1 MVEAMVAPDVE
12 KEAQEFKA
20 GKTGDEAW
28 AEKMIARGAEE
39 RAGEKVEDLEPK
51 ETEPA
56 QKWGV
61 RLEDG
66 GVAQIDKY
74 IAETE
79 VDVKLEFSKE
89 PDQGKILRLEKPG
102 VLTRFYAVEEPLRG
116 VKKQENTVY
125 LRTMLKD
132 EVEERQNETAEDIR
146 GYLTSETIEKLALPA
161 PETVSP
167 AA

>member
-66 GVAQIDKY
+66 GVAQIDKSL
-74 IAETE
+74 AETE
-79 VDVKLEFSKE
+79 VDVRLEFSKE

>member
-1 MVEAMVAPDVE
+1 MSEGMIPAEVE
-12 KEAQEFKA
+12 KEAQGFKA

-28 AEKMIARGAEE
+28 AERVTS
-39 RAGEKVEDLEPK
+39 RNAGEQTEKDAAALERKEVEPE
-51 ETEPA
+51 
-56 QKWGV
+56 QKLGV

-79 VDVKLEFSKE
+79 VDVKLEFSRE

-125 LRTMLKD
+125 LRGMLKD
-132 EVEERQNETAEDIR
+132 EVEERQSEPVEDMR
-146 GYLTSETIEKLALPA
+146 DYLTSETIEKLALPA
-161 PETVSP
+161 PET
-167 AA
+167 AAQAA

>member
-1 MVEAMVAPDVE
+1 MVEAMVAPDIE

-28 AEKMIARGAEE
+28 AEKMIARGAGE

-79 VDVKLEFSKE
+79 VDVRLEFSKE
-89 PDQGKILRLEKPG
+89 PDQGKILRVG
-102 VLTRFYAVEEPLRG
+102 
-116 VKKQENTVY
+116 KQENTVY
-125 LRTMLKD
+125 LRGMLKD
-132 EVEERQNETAEDIR
+132 EVDERQSETVEDMCD
-146 GYLTSETIEKLALPA
+146 YLTSETIEKLALPA
-161 PETVSP
+161 PET
-167 AA
+167 AAQAA

>member
-1 MVEAMVAPDVE
+1 MVEAMVAPDIE

-51 ETEPA
+51 ETEPV

-66 GVAQIDKY
+66 GGAQIDKY

-102 VLTRFYAVEEPLRG
+102 VLTRFYSVEEPLRG
-116 VKKQENTVY
+116 VGKQENTVY
-125 LRTMLKD
+125 LRGMLKD
-132 EVEERQNETAEDIR
+132 EVDERQSETVEDMR
-146 GYLTSETIEKLALPA
+146 DYLTSETIEKLALPA
-161 PETVSP
+161 PETVAQ

>member
-1 MVEAMVAPDVE
+1 MVEAMVAPDIE

-51 ETEPA
+51 ETEPV

-66 GVAQIDKY
+66 GGAQIDKY
-74 IAETE
+74 IAGTG
-79 VDVKLEFSKE
+79 VDVRLEFSKK
-89 PDQGKILRLEKPG
+89 PNQGTILRLASPG
-102 VLTRFYAVEEPLRG
+102 GRTRC
-116 VKKQENTVY
+116 
-125 LRTMLKD
+125 
-132 EVEERQNETAEDIR
+132 
-146 GYLTSETIEKLALPA
+146 
-161 PETVSP
+161 
-167 AA
+167 

>member
-28 AEKMIARGAEE
+28 AERVTSRNAEE
-39 RAGEKVEDLEPK
+39 QTEKDAAAPERK
-51 ETEPA
+51 EAEPA

-66 GVAQIDKY
+66 GVAQIDKSL
-74 IAETE
+74 AETE
-79 VDVKLEFSKE
+79 VDVRLEFSKE

-116 VKKQENTVY
+116 VGKQENTVY
-125 LRTMLKD
+125 LRGMLKD
-132 EVEERQNETAEDIR
+132 EVDERQSETVEDMR
-146 GYLTSETIEKLALPA
+146 DYLTSETIEKLALPA
-161 PETVSP
+161 PET
-167 AA
+167 AAQAA